1 MSTIVEKFTRPM
13 QQPTLQVRH
22 QQPTLQVRHQQ
33 PTLQARHQQS
43 ALQARHQQPTLQ
55 TRHQQQSRKKW
66 LFVALLACVTLFF
79 LLIDLITG
87 PAELDLATVISVLL
101 NREQADLYLQVIIW
115 EVRLPYSLMAIVVG
129 AALGLAGAEMQTA
142 LNNPLA
148 SPFTLG
154 ISAAATLGAAFV
166 VVFNLQIWGIPP
178 HYLLPTFAFGFSLL
192 ATAII
197 LLVIRFINASISTI
211 VLFGISLF
219 FALNAAV
226 SFLQFLSDDNALQQI
241 VFWTMGSLS
250 RADWQTVLVVACCL
264 VVCFPLAMRNVAA
277 MTLLRCGEEHAQASG
292 VDVAKL
298 RYGIMIRVSLLTAI
312 SICFVGEIGFIG
324 LIGPHIARLLI
335 GEDHRFFLPMSAI
348 SGALLM
354 CLASIASKVII
365 SGVVLPISIV
375 TSIVGI
381 PLFIILILSR
391 SSRV

>member
-1 MSTIVEKFTRPM
+1 MSLPLTQTTP
-13 QQPTLQVRH
+13 
-22 QQPTLQVRHQQ
+22 
-33 PTLQARHQQS
+33 ADDNQS
-43 ALQARHQQPTLQ
+43 LSL
-55 TRHQQQSRKKW
+55 QQQYDQQLHRKW
-66 LFVALLACVTLFF
+66 LLLAGLLALTLFI
-79 LLIDLITG
+79 LLFDLSSG
-87 PAELDLATVISVLL
+87 PADMGLDTVLSVLL
-101 NREQADLYLQVIIW
+101 DKQEADLYEQVIVW

-129 AALGLAGAEMQTA
+129 ACLGLAGAEMQTA

-154 ISAAATLGAAFV
+154 ISAAATLGAAIV
-166 VVFNLQIWGIPP
+166 VVFNLQLPGVSS
-178 HYLLPTFAFGFSLL
+178 HYLLPIMAFVFSLL
-192 ATAII
+192 ATMII
-197 LLVIRFINASISTI
+197 LFVIRYINANISTI

-250 RADWQTVLVVACCL
+250 RANWLTVIIVSVCL
-264 VVCFPLAMRNVAA
+264 CICLPLALRNVAA
-277 MTLLRCGEEHAQASG
+277 MTLLRCGEQHAQANG
-292 VDVAKL
+292 VDVSKL

-324 LIGPHIARLLI
+324 LIAPHIARLLV
-335 GEDHRFFLPMSAI
+335 GEDHTFFLPMSAI

-354 CLASIASKVII
+354 SLASVASKVLI

-381 PLFIILILSR
+381 PLFITLILSR
-391 SSRV
+391 QSRL